1 MHNELTPELFEK
13 LSRLGGITVTDTE
26 RDAVEKDL
34 RALMR
39 AAGRLAEADIPETT
53 EETAA
58 ACPLRP
64 DEPAERADCADGTE
78 FAVERIIQ

>member
-1 MHNELTPELFEK
+1 MQNELTPELFDK
-13 LSRLGGITVTDTE
+13 LARLGGITVTDEE

-39 AAGRLAEADIPETT
+39 AAGRLAEAELPEMA
-53 EETAA
+53 EDDAA
-58 ACPLRP
+58 VCPLRP
-64 DEPAERADCADGTE
+64 DVPAECADFSLHGE